1 MKQAGPSL
9 PLEKLG
15 CLVEHPDPVCQ
26 FEVEPLKEDEH
37 ELLLRVAARRPRPLG
52 VAEVHRERGRTDGHL
67 AGKGLPGDAVP
78 AIIWDWGAFSQPG
91 EVFNFLRTLRTL
103 IAAFTLMFHCLPISA

>member
-1 MKQAGPSL
+1 MPL

-52 VAEVHRERGRTDGHL
+52 VAEVHRERGRPDGHL
-67 AGKGLPGDAVP
+67 AGKGLPSDAVP
-78 AIIWDWGAFSQPG
+78 VVGN
-91 EVFNFLRTLRTL
+91 VFNSTCFIFLAKRR
-103 IAAFTLMFHCLPISA
+103 MPNQ